1 MQPDPAPT
9 LEAVLAPLTV
19 DTFLADYWGRQFVHI
34 PGAAG
39 RFRSLFEWDAVNYQ
53 LDNQPLG
60 AGRVRIVGPQ
70 GEVPEADFTREITGF
85 AGETRRFVDGRSAA
99 ALLANGAS
107 LILNG
112 VNQIH
117 PPVRRLAEEFERGF
131 GDTATVN
138 AYIGFTNSRGFDVH
152 WDDHEVF
159 VLQIHGHKQWRV
171 LGRSTEAPLFRDLL
185 TDDAPPQDL
194 LWEGMIED
202 GDLLYLPRGF
212 WHAAQAVDGPTA
224 HLSIGID
231 CSTGLD
237 LLRWLTRELR
247 TSTAFRTDLP
257 RFGSVEERRR
267 LSSQLL
273 VEIQRRWTDDLIS
286 EYLAANDAASVSYAG
301 AGLPSSVTL
310 DPDDTVLRW
319 LPPRDVELQVETV
332 LGRFME
338 FSAHGREWHLPR
350 RSEPL
355 LRMLVARRAVR
366 LREAIA
372 ELEGKLDRDEVFFY
386 IGRWMADG
394 LVEAGNERK

>member
-1 MQPDPAPT
+1 
-9 LEAVLAPLTV
+9 LTV
-19 DTFLADYWGRQFVHI
+19 DAFLADYWGRQFVHI

-39 RFRSLFEWDAVNYQ
+39 RFRSLFEWDAINRQ

-60 AGRVRIVGPQ
+60 ARRVRIVGRQ
-70 GEVPEADFTREITGF
+70 GEVPEAGFTRETTGL
-85 AGETRRFVDGRSAA
+85 AGEALRYLDGRSAA
-99 ALLANGAS
+99 ALLADGAS
-107 LILNG
+107 LILNA

-117 PPVRRLAEEFERGF
+117 PPVKRLAEEFERRL

-138 AYIGFTNSRGFDVH
+138 AYIGFTKSRGFDVH

-171 LGRSTEAPLFRDLL
+171 WGRSTEAPLFRDLL
-185 TDDAPPQDL
+185 PDDAPPQDL

-224 HLSIGID
+224 HLSVGID

-237 LLRWLTRELR
+237 VLRWLTRELR

-257 RFGSVEERRR
+257 RFASVEERRR
-267 LSSQLL
+267 IGSQLL
-273 VEIQRRWTDDLIS
+273 AEIQQRWTDDLIG
-286 EYLAANDAASVSYAG
+286 EYLAANDAAPVSYAG
-301 AGLPSSVTL
+301 AGLPASVTL
-310 DPDDTVLRW
+310 DPEYTVLRW
-319 LPPRDVELQVETV
+319 LPPRDVELQVETA

-338 FSAHGREWHLPR
+338 LSCHGREWRLPR

-355 LRMLVARRAVR
+355 LRVLVERREVR
-366 LREAIA
+366 LRDAIA
-372 ELEGKLDRDEVFFY
+372 ELAGKLDRDEVFLY
-386 IGRWMADG
+386 IGRWMAAG
-394 LVEAGNERK
+394 LVEAGKERE